1 MILVEP
7 VFCVCGRVILH
18 FNKLLEF
25 GAIFL
30 CELTEKCDLPFDI
43 EVLIFSLG

>member
-7 VFCVCGRVILH
+7 VFCVCGILH

-25 GAIFL
+25 GAIVLFK
-30 CELTEKCDLPFDI
+30 LTEKRDLPFDI
-43 EVLIFSLG
+43 EV